1 MNKLG
6 KRLEVVAS
14 LVSHKRIADVGCDHG
29 KLAYYL
35 LDNGIADYAVVSDI
49 SKPSLDKAIDIL
61 SKTKYN
67 FDYICCDGLT
77 GYNGYEIDQCIIAG
91 MGGDEIMKIVSD
103 SPIEIDSFILSPQRN
118 NVAVKKFM
126 LNNGYSIDF
135 DIIIKEK
142 NKFYN
147 IFRCNKSGIVAMPTE
162 KELIIGKDNFNNDI
176 SAAEEFVEHE
186 INKISNIIENN
197 QVKSSKLQEYLDIL
211 QEYKERK

>member
-14 LVSHKRIADVGCDHG
+14 LVNYNRIADVGCDHG

-35 LDNGIADYAVVSDI
+35 LDKGIADYAVVSDI

-77 GYNGYEIDQCIIAG
+77 GYNGYNIDQCIIAG
-91 MGGDEIMKIVSD
+91 MGGDEIMKIISNC
-103 SPIEIDSFILSPQRN
+103 PINIKSFILSPQRN

-126 LNNGYSIDF
+126 LNNGYSIDY

-147 IFRCNKSGIVAMPTE
+147 IFRCNKSSNVTIPTE
-162 KELIIGKDNFNNDI
+162 EELIIGKDNYNNDI
-176 SAAEEFVEHE
+176 SAASEFVEHE
-186 INKISNIIENN
+186 IKKVTNIIDNN
-197 QVKSSKLQEYLDIL
+197 KLDSSNLHNYLNIL
-211 QEYKERK
+211 KELKKRK